1 MKHLAVDEFID
12 FVSMNRMDEQ
22 SMELASKVN
31 THIGECENCL
41 RKLRAFQ
48 SVYDEMCKLGTK
60 SDYRKMVYTIEK
72 EFEHGGSKKQDSLE
86 DLDK

>member
-1 MKHLAVDEFID
+1 MNHLTVDELID

-31 THIGECENCL
+31 IHIGKCENCL

-48 SVYDEMCKLGTK
+48 LVYDEMCKLGNK
-60 SDYRKMVYTIEK
+60 SDYRKIAYTIERD
-72 EFEHGGSKKQDSLE
+72 FEHNGSSKQDGIE
-86 DLDK
+86 DLDM

>member
-1 MKHLAVDEFID
+1 MKHLTVDELID

-48 SVYDEMCKLGTK
+48 LVYDEMCKLGSK
-60 SDYRKMVYTIEK
+60 SDYRKKAYAIEK
-72 EFEHGGSKKQDSLE
+72 NYEHSNSNKQQSVD
-86 DLDK
+86 DLDM